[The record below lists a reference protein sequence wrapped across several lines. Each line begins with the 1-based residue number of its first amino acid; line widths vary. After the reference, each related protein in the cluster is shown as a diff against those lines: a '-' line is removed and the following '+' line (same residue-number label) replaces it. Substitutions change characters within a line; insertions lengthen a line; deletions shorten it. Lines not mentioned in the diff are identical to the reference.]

1 MTTIRL
7 KFRPSTIE
15 GRQGTLYYQICHNRT
30 VRQISTDMHI
40 PPHQWNAGA
49 MELDTSADNSGI
61 LPHYRLTI
69 RRDMQL
75 LRTIIEDMETF
86 GSSYSADDIVN
97 EYNNRRGNVY
107 SLKYIEQE
115 TSILILE
122 GRFGTAR
129 NRTRARNSFAAFLG
143 GKDILLAEW
152 NRTLINEYSSWLR
165 RRSLTRNTI
174 SFYMR
179 ILRTV
184 YNKAVKEGIIS
195 QTYPF
200 QDAYTGVDRT
210 RKRAVGED
218 VIIRL
223 CMLDLDG
230 SPSLDLARD
239 MFIFSYCTRGMAF
252 VDMAYL
258 RHCDIRDGSIRYCR
272 RKTGQ
277 RLSIRIEPCIERIL
291 HKYSGAGDGTPYV
304 FPILRTS
311 DRKDAFRQYQT
322 ALGYYNRK
330 LKRLSSMLGL
340 DTALSSYTAR
350 HTWATA
356 ARNRNTPL
364 SVISSG
370 MGHTSQKTTEIYL
383 ASLDESVID
392 RVNSDLIAPL
402 NLMTIQTQISKE

>member
-40 PPHQWNAGA
+40 PQHQWNAGA

-75 LRTIIEDMETF
+75 LRTIIEGMETF

-218 VIIRL
+218 VII
-223 CMLDLDG
+223 
-230 SPSLDLARD
+230 
-239 MFIFSYCTRGMAF
+239 T
-252 VDMAYL
+252 
-258 RHCDIRDGSIRYCR
+258 
-272 RKTGQ
+272 
-277 RLSIRIEPCIERIL
+277 
-291 HKYSGAGDGTPYV
+291 
-304 FPILRTS
+304 
-311 DRKDAFRQYQT
+311 
-322 ALGYYNRK
+322 
-330 LKRLSSMLGL
+330 
-340 DTALSSYTAR
+340 
-350 HTWATA
+350 
-356 ARNRNTPL
+356 
-364 SVISSG
+364 
-370 MGHTSQKTTEIYL
+370 
-383 ASLDESVID
+383 
-392 RVNSDLIAPL
+392 
-402 NLMTIQTQISKE
+402 

>member
-7 KFRPSTIE
+7 KFRPSTVE

-30 VRQISTDMHI
+30 VRQINTDMHI
-40 PPHQWNAGA
+40 RPHQWNAGA
-49 MELDTSADNSGI
+49 MELDTSADYSGI
-61 LPHYRLTI
+61 LPHYQLAI

-75 LRTIIEDMETF
+75 LRTIIDSMETF

-97 EYNNRRGNVY
+97 EYNNRRGKVY
-107 SLKYIEQE
+107 SLKYIEQD
-115 TSILILE
+115 TRTLILE
-122 GRFGTAR
+122 GRYGTAR

-143 GKDILLAEW
+143 GRDILLSEW
-152 NRTLINEYSSWLR
+152 DRTLINEYSSWLR

-195 QTYPF
+195 QAHPF

-223 CMLDLDG
+223 CTLDLAG

-258 RHCDIRDGSIRYCR
+258 KHSDIRDGSIRYCR
-272 RKTGQ
+272 RKTGR

-291 HKYSGAGDGTPYV
+291 KKYTVISNGTPYI
-304 FPILRTS
+304 FPLIHTS

-340 DTALSSYTAR
+340 DTSLSSYVAR

-356 ARNRNTPL
+356 ARNRNMPIQ
-364 SVISSG
+364 VISSG

-392 RVNSDLIAPL
+392 AANRTLIASINTVFPDTL
-402 NLMTIQTQISKE
+402 TKKE